1 MKKLLAIGAIAVLA
15 FAGSV
20 SASRAAVVT
29 LNDHLKF
36 SNGPGSPGGIFHVND
51 VTQGFSFDTFCVELT
66 QGVNFSDTFVVDGLS
81 TATISAGK
89 SLTNYVSWLYT
100 QFVNHTLS
108 DFNFAHAN
116 DLSGSIASAAALQ
129 ANELQYAI
137 WKGIG
142 YTDNQIQNAG
152 GTTFSPSTQT
162 LVDWA
167 NAYNADGTWSHAGT
181 NFGDV
186 QIINLG
192 NVGDHGAAN
201 AQDQLVLIPHT
212 PPGASPA
219 PEPTSLAIWGFVVSL
234 GGVVAWRRQVAA

>member
-1 MKKLLAIGAIAVLA
+1 MKKFLAVGAVAVLV
-15 FAGSV
+15 FAGTANV
-20 SASRAAVVT
+20 SRAAVVT

-36 SNGPGSPGGIFHVND
+36 SDGPGSPGGIFHVND

-81 TATISAGK
+81 TATVSAGK

-100 QFVNHTLS
+100 QFVDQTLS

-116 DLSGSIASAAALQ
+116 DLSGSFANAAALQ

-142 YTDNQIQNAG
+142 YTDSQIQNAG
-152 GTTFSPSTQT
+152 GTTFSASTQT

-167 NAYNADGTWSHAGT
+167 NAYNADGTWNHAST
-181 NFGDV
+181 SFGDV
-186 QIINLG
+186 KVLNLG
-192 NVGDHGAAN
+192 NLGDGGAAN
-201 AQDQLVLIPHT
+201 AQDQLVLIPR
-212 PPGASPA
+212 PGAPCCRNQR
-219 PEPTSLAIWGFVVSL
+219 VSRS
-234 GGVVAWRRQVAA
+234 GAC